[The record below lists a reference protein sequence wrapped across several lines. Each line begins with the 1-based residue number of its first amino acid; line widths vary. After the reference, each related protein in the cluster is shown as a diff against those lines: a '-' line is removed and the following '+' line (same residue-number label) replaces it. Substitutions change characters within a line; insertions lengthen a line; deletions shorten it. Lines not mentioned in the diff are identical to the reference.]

1 MKPLREEIADSLHG
15 GGCTGDY
22 ADYLEKA
29 DEIIEIYKQQWTEVS
44 DQFPPAGEKVL
55 LLDEYGTYYVGYCS
69 RFHDEFYTSYDQD
82 IDYVITHWMPL
93 PEAP

>member
-44 DQFPPAGEKVL
+44 DQFPPAGEKVFRS
-55 LLDEYGTYYVGYCS
+55 T
-69 RFHDEFYTSYDQD
+69 
-82 IDYVITHWMPL
+82 PL
-93 PEAP
+93 WIVASFPGVEQYRCR